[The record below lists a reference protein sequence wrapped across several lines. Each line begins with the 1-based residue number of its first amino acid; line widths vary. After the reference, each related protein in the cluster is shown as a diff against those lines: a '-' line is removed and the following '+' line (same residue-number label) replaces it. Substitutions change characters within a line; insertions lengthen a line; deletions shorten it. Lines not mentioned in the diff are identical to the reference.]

1 MKTLTATA
9 AIAALALLTACL
21 AGVPA
26 PVETQ
31 PPVSQVRVIDAPED
45 PADPESDLRALQTA
59 VDHLPWI
66 EDTCPREILGPT
78 LWKDCAERN
87 LQALQEGLP
96 DLSFIASADRD
107 WIEGT
112 CPREILGPALWKDC
126 VERNLQVFQE
136 ELPDLTSLDV
146 SAMPAAPTAEAPE
159 EPQRVAEEDAARE
172 STDHPTTTTTPDPL
186 RLSAPATGE
195 RWLCYTGF
203 RIFDPDPSPPVV
215 VLTREGETDQ
225 AIGPGR
231 ILVADVLYDAT
242 FRIEGLDRRW
252 DWNDGMDSVSIEPSG
267 GAAYYNFRLL
277 EPGETILQP
286 TRHLSCEQG

>member
-1 MKTLTATA
+1 MKTLTAAA
-9 AIAALALLTACL
+9 AIATLTLLTACL
-21 AGVPA
+21 GGMPA

-31 PPVSQVRVIDAPED
+31 PPVSQVRVIDASED

-66 EDTCPREILGPT
+66 ED
-78 LWKDCAERN
+78 
-87 LQALQEGLP
+87 
-96 DLSFIASADRD
+96 
-107 WIEGT
+107 T

-146 SAMPAAPTAEAPE
+146 SAMSAAPTAETLE
-159 EPQRVAEEDAARE
+159 EPQRIAEEDAARE
-172 STDHPTTTTTPDPL
+172 STDHPATTTPPDPL
-186 RLSAPATGE
+186 RLTAPATGE
-195 RWLCYTGF
+195 RWLCYTAF
-203 RIFDPDPSPPVV
+203 RIFDPDPSPPVI

-252 DWNDGMDSVSIEPSG
+252 DWNDGMDSVSIELGG